1 MGELWLARHGETEWS
16 LSKQHTSVTDID
28 LTERGAA
35 QAEALGRR
43 LSDQSFELVLSSPYV
58 RARRSAELAGF
69 AGRIETVEDL
79 AEYSYGGYEGRTTA
93 EIRAERPD
101 WNLWEDGCPG
111 GENIDEV
118 ARRADRVL
126 ERVDGVAGSI
136 VVFGHGHMSRV
147 LAARYL
153 GLEGRDGGRFILATA
168 TLSILGDE
176 HGRAAVRLWND
187 GCHLAYIS

>member
-1 MGELWLARHGETEWS
+1 M
-16 LSKQHTSVTDID
+16 
-28 LTERGAA
+28 
-35 QAEALGRR
+35 
-43 LSDQSFELVLSSPYV
+43 
-58 RARRSAELAGF
+58 
-69 AGRIETVEDL
+69 
-79 AEYSYGGYEGRTTA
+79 
-93 EIRAERPD
+93 
-101 WNLWEDGCPG
+101 WEDGCPG

-187 GCHLAYIS
+187 GSHLAYIS